1 MTLRRT
7 RGDGLRSCASRRAG
21 DAARRE
27 QSPGGAL
34 LVRNDG
40 SRFPEPRTPVK
51 VLLDL
56 SVLATATTT
65 RGIGRYVSDLAL
77 ELCRLAEERSDVQLL
92 GVEALPWL
100 GRTRVSDD
108 VRGSV
113 ERLVLR
119 PRRQAHAAWAYQ
131 VRLSLPRAV
140 RKAAPDVLHSGHP
153 NATPVGRVACPRV
166 VTCHDLIPLVY
177 PEHHTDWRDGGAR
190 GRLHLDRRR
199 FHRAD
204 HVIAISHATANDLMM
219 RLDVPRAKITVVHNG
234 VDLSRWK
241 PEPRSDDAAVRV
253 AHGLNSPYLLCVGA
267 ANWRKNSEGVMQ
279 GLVRARRQIGKNDL
293 VVAWAARLGKDDQE
307 RVLSAAHAA
316 GVADA
321 VKLLGY
327 VSDPDLAALYRGAT
341 AQVFVSRAEGFGYP
355 VVEAMASGCP
365 VITSNRSS
373 LIEIADGAALTVDP
387 EDADAIADAI
397 VLLADDNGERHRLR
411 ARGIARA
418 ERFSLRR
425 MAEQTLEVYASVA
438 RPGPRGARTST
449 GVGP

>member
-1 MTLRRT
+1 M
-7 RGDGLRSCASRRAG
+7 
-21 DAARRE
+21 
-27 QSPGGAL
+27 
-34 LVRNDG
+34 
-40 SRFPEPRTPVK
+40 K

-56 SVLATATTT
+56 SVLATATTS

-77 ELCRLAEERSDVQLL
+77 ELCRLVEGRADVQLL

-108 VRGSV
+108 VRASV
-113 ERLVLR
+113 ARLVER

-131 VRLSLPRAV
+131 VRMALPRAV
-140 RKAAPDVLHSGHP
+140 KKAAPDVLHSGHP
-153 NATPVGRVACPRV
+153 NATPIGRVACPRV
-166 VTCHDLIPLVY
+166 VTCHDLIPLAF

-190 GRLHLDRRR
+190 GRLHLDKRR

-204 HVIAISHATANDLMM
+204 HVIAISHATADDLMT
-219 RLDVPRAKITVVHNG
+219 RLDVPRSKITVVHNG

-241 PEPRSDDAAVRV
+241 PEPRPDDAAVRV
-253 AHGLNSPYLLCVGA
+253 AHGLNGPYLLCVGA

-279 GLVRARRQIGKNDL
+279 GLARARRQIGKSEL
-293 VVAWAARLGKDDQE
+293 VVAWAARLGSDDRD
-307 RVLSAAHAA
+307 RVLSAARAA

-327 VSDPDLAALYRGAT
+327 VSDQDLAALYRGAT

-355 VVEAMASGCP
+355 VIEAMACGCP

-373 LIEIADGAALTVDP
+373 LIEIAEGAAVTVDP

-397 VLLADDNGERHRLR
+397 VLLADDNAERRR
-411 ARGIARA
+411 MSARGVERA
-418 ERFSLRR
+418 ARFSLRR
-425 MAEQTLEVYASVA
+425 MAEQTLDVYAAVA
-438 RPGPRGARTST
+438 KR
-449 GVGP
+449 